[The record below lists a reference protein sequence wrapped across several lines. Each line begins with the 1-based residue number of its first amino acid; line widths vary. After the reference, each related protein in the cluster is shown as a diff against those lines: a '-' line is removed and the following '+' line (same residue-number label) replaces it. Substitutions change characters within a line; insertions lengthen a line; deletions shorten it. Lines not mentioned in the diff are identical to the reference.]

1 MSSAV
6 KIPPQGG
13 SPRDVAVAVNQ
24 AIDGKLSCVGTVAAT
39 NATTLV
45 VADSL
50 VSADSAIFIV
60 PTTTIARDAT
70 VSASNEQITITFQA
84 NPGTQTITYI
94 VIG

>member
-24 AIDGKLSCVGTVAAT
+24 AIDGKLGCVGTAAAA

-45 VADSL
+45 VADPL
-50 VSADSAIFIV
+50 VSADSAILIM
-60 PTTTIARDAT
+60 PTTTTARDAT
-70 VSASNEQITITFQA
+70 VSASNEQITITFQTD
-84 NPGTQTITYI
+84 PGTQTITYV